1 MSPHSWRGI
10 PPPATRSKPTLAIEV
25 VQVQESDIGPIQQ
38 DAGTVSPV
46 HLSPIARKPLLQT
59 MVAHA
64 LSSNLNV
71 CDYPELAVRDESVDG
86 INYLPRARTK
96 ANPNARGGA
105 ITIEPHAPSPRLDRA
120 MQFENIYEQQKRLS
134 LRELLVKMG
143 IEEGSSPNKIKTI
156 SKVKVEAY
164 LKSVMRG
171 AAIDQFK

>member
-1 MSPHSWRGI
+1 MN
-10 PPPATRSKPTLAIEV
+10 
-25 VQVQESDIGPIQQ
+25 
-38 DAGTVSPV
+38 
-46 HLSPIARKPLLQT
+46 
-59 MVAHA
+59 
-64 LSSNLNV
+64 SNLNV
-71 CDYPELAVRDESVDG
+71 CDYPELAGREKPVDG
-86 INYLPRARTK
+86 IDYLPRARTK

-120 MQFENIYEQQKRLS
+120 LQFESVYEQQKRLS

-156 SKVKVEAY
+156 SKAKVEAY

>member
-1 MSPHSWRGI
+1 
-10 PPPATRSKPTLAIEV
+10 
-25 VQVQESDIGPIQQ
+25 
-38 DAGTVSPV
+38 
-46 HLSPIARKPLLQT
+46 

-64 LSSNLNV
+64 MNSNLNV
-71 CDYPELAVRDESVDG
+71 CDYPELAGREKPVDG
-86 INYLPRARTK
+86 IDYLPRARTK

-120 MQFENIYEQQKRLS
+120 LQFESVYEQQKRLS

-156 SKVKVEAY
+156 SKAKVEAY